1 MNNKIHVL
9 TTIIHEDLTSK
20 MVGYAQEYAQD
31 INLEIY
37 KVIKV
42 PGTLEFPFFVNE
54 LILKE
59 QINGLLIL
67 GILEKGETNHGEVI
81 AHQVTKTLLDLQIKY
96 RIPMSIAIIGP
107 NSTIEHAEEKS
118 QRTTEK
124 AMRVLLSMM
133 EFKKNNH
140 PRIA

>member
-1 MNNKIHVL
+1 
-9 TTIIHEDLTSK
+9 
-20 MVGYAQEYAQD
+20 
-31 INLEIY
+31 
-37 KVIKV
+37 
-42 PGTLEFPFFVNE
+42 
-54 LILKE
+54 LKE